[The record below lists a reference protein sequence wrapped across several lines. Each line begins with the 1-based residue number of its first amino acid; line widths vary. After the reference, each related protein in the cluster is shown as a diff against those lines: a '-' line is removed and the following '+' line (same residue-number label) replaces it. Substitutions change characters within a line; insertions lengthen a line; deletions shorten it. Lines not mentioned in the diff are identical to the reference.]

1 MEHDLQTLI
10 QDYVHSE
17 SLLQDARMRLRHWI
31 ANHVDEAMS
40 LGLLKIDYRAVQRH
54 FEDPPRVSRLPSVMG
69 FSLAD
74 ASTAQPINPTTARR
88 LSSRRPRFSHFWAV
102 RAFLLFSA
110 FLFSLVF
117 LFTRF
122 LFQFFLF
129 FSKFFIF
136 RN

>member
-74 ASTAQPINPTTARR
+74 ASTTQPINPTTARR
-88 LSSRRPRFSHFWAV
+88 LSSRRPRFSRFWAI
-102 RAFLLFSA
+102 RAFLFFLCFFFSLLFSFHSFSFPVFS
-110 FLFSLVF
+110 FL
-117 LFTRF
+117 
-122 LFQFFLF
+122 
-129 FSKFFIF
+129 
-136 RN
+136 